1 MAAAE
6 AMGTIVSA
14 CVWLLGLLRAQAGR
28 LGGLL
33 PLPPI
38 HLVWGRCAVQQAGHA
53 SVRHT
58 AASEASCGITRMMV
72 YRRYSTKPV
81 HHTVPHPNGAVDTLR
96 MTLPKGSHNTHS

>member
-1 MAAAE
+1 MQQRRGPVAAAE

-53 SVRHT
+53 SVRHIL
-58 AASEASCGITRMMV
+58 G
-72 YRRYSTKPV
+72 
-81 HHTVPHPNGAVDTLR
+81 LR
-96 MTLPKGSHNTHS
+96 CLLLDPKEWAHDP